1 MSEGTVEDSD
11 VVRAAVDAA
20 EDVIFSRIDRHDIDD
35 VDVTVS
41 FADGTLD
48 VDVYLNAPD
57 SPVDTQQV
65 AEDATLA
72 AGSAVDSLLE

>member
-1 MSEGTVEDSD
+1 MSEATVEDSD

-20 EDVIFSRIDRHDIDD
+20 EDVIFSRIDRRDIED

-41 FADGTLD
+41 FAEGQLE

-57 SPVDTQQV
+57 SRVDTQQI

-72 AGSAVDSLLE
+72 AGSAVDSLLD